1 MQVLD
6 EKEIIE
12 KLIDTNKPCEIVS
25 IEEKIDLSSTDEDKN
40 ILKEEEVKVMTE
52 KKNTTTIINEE
63 FDELWTSITEKAVK
77 KIANKKEHGLTGVIK
92 IVDVDLD
99 RVTIVNSFGEDVTI
113 RMWDTWETNNKKQL
127 NVRWT
132 MFRYMGDSHSA
143 TSIGEGKTI
152 VYYKD
157 VPEPTE
163 EKKQRMENRS
173 VIFQY
178 ADVFFN
184 MQDAGEMGMYL
195 KDIGINP
202 KYAENGSLR
211 SSMRFLMYN
220 LMADVSSE
228 NKIETK
234 KQAWDLIKDEVKEHI
249 MDKINEIKFDKWV
262 DKNME
267 ELPMEEETDEKEVND
282 FVDLPFNED
291 DVEVTLRRNKDNKS
305 VKMSDYVKHGLDE
318 FEDKQ
323 TGSLVITPAQMKE
336 KTWQGLTVESAVEDL
351 LKENKE
357 YECKLFN
364 EKHIKEPHYVVYRK
378 NTKTE
383 EVDVVDITIK
393 YTLNK
398 AINSLE
404 GKVEKFEKLM
414 DEMDNLMVNIENLSP
429 MANVMPIMDMQADLF
444 QNILNENKDLQSF
457 KKEIQKLVENTD
469 LFKCSDYDKIYG
481 AITYEECSYDCY
493 ENSLKIYVEELKSI
507 AVNLLDNFL
516 EEVKKTK
523 KENEVKLVHSLE
535 TLEDVAKL
543 IEHTESGL
551 YTSVTNKG
559 EDCAV
564 LIQRNEGMELQIKQQ
579 NGWIRIEEY
588 DKEGHKTLET
598 FNGRWKK

>member
-1 MQVLD
+1 
-6 EKEIIE
+6 
-12 KLIDTNKPCEIVS
+12 
-25 IEEKIDLSSTDEDKN
+25 
-40 ILKEEEVKVMTE
+40 MTE
-52 KKNTTTIINEE
+52 EKNTTIVINEE
-63 FDELWTSITEKAVK
+63 YDEIWTNITEKALK
-77 KIANKKEHGLTGVIK
+77 KIANKKANGLTGEIK
-92 IVDVDLD
+92 IVDLDVDRIYIKNAFD
-99 RVTIVNSFGEDVTI
+99 EEVTI
-113 RMWDTWETNNKKQL
+113 RLWNLYQVNENL
-127 NVRWT
+127 VRAEWT
-132 MFRYMGDSHSA
+132 MFRELKEEGSVA
-143 TSIGEGKTI
+143 RLGEGFTN
-152 VYYKD
+152 VYINKL
-157 VPEPTE
+157 PEPTE
-163 EKKQRMENRS
+163 EKKQRIENRKA
-173 VIFQY
+173 INKFANQ
-178 ADVFFN
+178 FF
-184 MQDAGEMGMYL
+184 DIDEIEEMGAYL

-202 KYAENGSLR
+202 KYAEDNKLR
-211 SSMRFLMYN
+211 HNLRFVMHDLVYG
-220 LMADVSSE
+220 LSSE
-228 NKIETK
+228 NKIETH
-234 KQAWDLIKDEVKEHI
+234 QQVWDLIKDEVKEYI

-267 ELPMEEETDEKEVND
+267 ELPMAEETNEKEVID

-383 EVDVVDITIK
+383 EVDVVDTTLR

-404 GKVEKFEKLM
+404 GKVEKFEELM
-414 DEMDNLMVNIENLSP
+414 DEMDNLMVSIENLSP
-429 MANVMPIMDMQADLF
+429 IANVMPIMDMEADLF
-444 QNILNENKDLQSF
+444 QSVLDEDKDLQSF
-457 KKEIQKLVENTD
+457 KKEIQNLAENTD
-469 LFKCSDYDKIYG
+469 LFKYSDYDDICW
-481 AITYEECSYDCY
+481 AITYEECSCDCY
-493 ENSLKIYVEELKSI
+493 ENSLKRYVEELKSI
-507 AVNLLDNFL
+507 AVNLLDDFL
-516 EEVKKTK
+516 EDVKETK
-523 KENEVKLVHSLE
+523 KKNEVELVHNLE

-543 IEHTESGL
+543 IKHTESGL
-551 YTSVTNKG
+551 YTSVTNEG

-564 LIQRNEGMELQIKQQ
+564 LIQRGEGMELQIRQQ
-579 NGWIRIEEY
+579 NGWIRVEEY